1 MHVCARIYYELGTRK
16 LFIKKYISNNDN
28 NSNNNDNLT
37 APVETSTWQ
46 ERPGSYPTDCRR
58 VPWKTHTRFNT
69 RYILTVSYNNILYY
83 ATLY

>member
-1 MHVCARIYYELGTRK
+1 VGVCVHAYDLLK
-16 LFIKKYISNNDN
+16 
-28 NSNNNDNLT
+28 NNNNNNHLT

-69 RYILTVSYNNILYY
+69 RYTHRILCYYIILYIIQ
-83 ATLY
+83 TRKNKQNGGNNV